1 MSVKRKQ
8 KNGKAVGKEGNSAGA
23 ILEGE
28 DKAMGGGWVIE
39 ADHLN
44 GHNH

>member
-1 MSVKRKQ
+1 LSVKKKQ
-8 KNGKAVGKEGNSAGA
+8 ENQTKGVFFQALVN
-23 ILEGE
+23 LY
-28 DKAMGGGWVIE
+28 KAMGGGWVIE